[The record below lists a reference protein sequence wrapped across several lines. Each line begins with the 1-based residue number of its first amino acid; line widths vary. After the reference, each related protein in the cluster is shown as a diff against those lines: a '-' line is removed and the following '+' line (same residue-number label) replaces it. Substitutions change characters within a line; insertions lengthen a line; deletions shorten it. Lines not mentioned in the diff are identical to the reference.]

1 MVMEKKVELTDEV
14 VLPLMNRYKIPREE
28 AEKRLHLLYEA
39 GILNGRSP
47 DDTMTQ
53 RHIDNFLSHDSDTLK
68 DLVAFE
74 KIFTK
79 CLSNAALVRQYDRLT
94 FNNLAK
100 SLRKANAGLPPANF
114 ERQLA
119 GFEKFVRETIIARM
133 VND

>member
-1 MVMEKKVELTDEV
+1 MKKKVELTDEV
-14 VLPLMNRYKIPREE
+14 IIPLMTRYKISREE
-28 AEKRLHLLYEA
+28 AEKRLQLLYQSGLLED
-39 GILNGRSP
+39 GDYESKHYQMRVDS
-47 DDTMTQ
+47 
-53 RHIDNFLSHDSDTLK
+53 FLAQDSETLQ

-74 KIFTK
+74 KIFTQ

-94 FNNLAK
+94 FNNLTK

>member
-1 MVMEKKVELTDEV
+1 MEKKVELTEEV
-14 VLPLMNRYKIPREE
+14 VIPLMNRYKIPREE
-28 AEKRLHLLYEA
+28 AEKRLYLLLESDMLKH
-39 GILNGRSP
+39 GSP
-47 DDTMTQ
+47 DETYYQ
-53 RHIDNFLSHDSDTLK
+53 RRIDEFLAHDSETLQ

-74 KIFTK
+74 RIFTK